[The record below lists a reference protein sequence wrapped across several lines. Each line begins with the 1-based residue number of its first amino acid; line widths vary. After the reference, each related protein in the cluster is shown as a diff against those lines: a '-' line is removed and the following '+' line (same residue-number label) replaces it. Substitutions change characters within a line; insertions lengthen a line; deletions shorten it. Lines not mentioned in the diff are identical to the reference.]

1 MTREEAIERVK
12 EIINNMSESDMIYI
26 HNEYCEARNYY
37 DDRIEYYDSIDELCY
52 GMKPTEIIEKF
63 GDLYNSNSEYIKFT
77 IYGAE
82 SADWTDVMVDD
93 IAEYCIDSEESFYN
107 DDIQEV
113 IDEYLESLYED
124 EDEEEEDEE
133 D

>member
-1 MTREEAIERVK
+1 MTREEAIERVT
-12 EIINNMSESDMIYI
+12 EIINDMSEGDMIYI
-26 HNEYCEARNYY
+26 HNEYCEANRYY
-37 DDRIEYYDSIDELCY
+37 DDRIEDYYSLDDLCC

-93 IAEYCIDSEESFYN
+93 IAVYCIDNEESFYN

-113 IDEYLESLYED
+113 IDEYLE
-124 EDEEEEDEE
+124 EDEEEEEE
-133 D
+133 EEE